1 MPKPSNKKKIRK
13 NISTAHPYA
22 FRKLP
27 HRIQLS
33 KPMDYR
39 YVDYDYASYK
49 CQQWGIKSARQYRA
63 FCQAFNP
70 QGFPGNPE
78 RTYREWESWNNFLNV
93 DNGYAG
99 TAETSIK
106 SHELMPFWEAVSK
119 IQSRKFKTRDQYYE
133 AWDNGQI
140 PAGIPRYPQS
150 RYKEFDRE
158 GGWKNFLGKKITN
171 RMQAAQKLEPV
182 CALCQTVGQSP
193 NVLTLLIS
201 KEGIYDLKENL
212 ERNTHLRAVRVYYWY
227 PEFSDYIF
235 EMLDQIGSR
244 QDERTWLFNNVND
257 VFYELQNYL
266 ETYRA

>member
-1 MPKPSNKKKIRK
+1 
-13 NISTAHPYA
+13 
-22 FRKLP
+22 
-27 HRIQLS
+27 
-33 KPMDYR
+33 
-39 YVDYDYASYK
+39 
-49 CQQWGIKSARQYRA
+49 
-63 FCQAFNP
+63 
-70 QGFPGNPE
+70 
-78 RTYREWESWNNFLNV
+78 
-93 DNGYAG
+93 
-99 TAETSIK
+99 
-106 SHELMPFWEAVSK
+106 MPFWEAVSK